1 MSRETVRAR
10 LEAVTEG
17 PWTQEMDDDGTP
29 GCVIR
34 MGVPNEYGGFDG
46 TIYDEGGHDE
56 HDAAF
61 IANARQDIP
70 ALLAVAD
77 EVDGLMQTLSVI
89 RVLDVFPGLLGRLHV
104 IAEAMAALDAL
115 P

>member
-1 MSRETVRAR
+1 MSRETIRAR
-10 LEAVTEG
+10 LAEAGTKEYIEG
-17 PWTQEMDDDGTP
+17 EGAWTFIKHSRDD
-29 GCVIR
+29 VR
-34 MGVPNEYGGFDG
+34 
-46 TIYDEGGHDE
+46 
-56 HDAAF
+56 
-61 IANARQDIP
+61 
-70 ALLAVAD
+70 ALLRVAD